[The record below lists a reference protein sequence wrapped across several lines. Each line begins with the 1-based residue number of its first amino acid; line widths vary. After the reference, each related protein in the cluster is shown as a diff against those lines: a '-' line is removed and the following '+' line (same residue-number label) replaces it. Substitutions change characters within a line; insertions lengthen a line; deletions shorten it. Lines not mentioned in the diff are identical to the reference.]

1 VGLIRELLGM
11 KDKDKKAGPRSIA
24 EVEAALGRLGA
35 ERAAARQAIGVAMSE
50 RDALLLVDES
60 DKKIAELDQVA
71 DKHRLVVERC
81 DAVEPKLLDELAG
94 ARTRRRQAEWAQIRA
109 LFYPQ
114 ARRYVAAMRQA
125 HIEFDAVIAIRG
137 KGAVAGFQ
145 AEVGSMF
152 AVPPQILSEEQLLMF
167 ERAAEHSESLASQP
181 APAPKLVPPSPLDV
195 LVEITIPMLQLTGG
209 PPARMGDRRRL
220 PLSTAWQLMHQGSV
234 RWVDG
239 KAPPQPSPP
248 RSGAKPAASPPPA
261 PPEPIIEKDDAA

>member
-1 VGLIRELLGM
+1 
-11 KDKDKKAGPRSIA
+11 
-24 EVEAALGRLGA
+24 
-35 ERAAARQAIGVAMSE
+35 
-50 RDALLLVDES
+50 
-60 DKKIAELDQVA
+60 
-71 DKHRLVVERC
+71 
-81 DAVEPKLLDELAG
+81 
-94 ARTRRRQAEWAQIRA
+94 
-109 LFYPQ
+109 
-114 ARRYVAAMRQA
+114 MRHK